1 LKDKVY
7 RKILL
12 IPVLSFPFS
21 PLTRAAVSLEQT
33 NKKRELQPVN
43 PLIIDPLVSF
53 FSPFLSIPQIG
64 FSYFCLLLSLNLFF

>member
-53 FSPFLSIPQIG
+53 FL
-64 FSYFCLLLSLNLFF
+64 LFFPSLKLVSVIFVCCCH